1 MSDTTRSTIRPP
13 GTQRLATLTAR
24 WGSLS
29 DAARARG
36 DPDSAAFWQEQAAIG
51 AHLLGALGDVLI
63 EIADCAT
70 RPVHLCTSSRDSTPL
85 AQRHSPPARPP
96 IHSGLFA
103 DGGMV
108 DGNGDLDTWV
118 QNLRGRLERS
128 ELAGLSLPI
137 LSDSD
142 DDVSIEGYVRFL
154 LDNLGSVEHLSSK
167 EPMYRQFLGYRRE
180 LLDELRRLR
189 ELLG

>member
-1 MSDTTRSTIRPP
+1 LD
-13 GTQRLATLTAR
+13 G
-24 WGSLS
+24 
-29 DAARARG
+29 AAA
-36 DPDSAAFWQEQAAIG
+36 WQEQAAIG
-51 AHLLGALGDVLI
+51 AHLLSVLGDVLI

-103 DGGMV
+103 DEGMM
-108 DGNGDLDTWV
+108 DDDSDLDTWV
-118 QNLRGRLERS
+118 QNLRGRLERG
-128 ELAGLSLPI
+128 ELAGLNLPI
-137 LSDSD
+137 ISDSDDD
-142 DDVSIEGYVRFL
+142 DDVSIEGYVKFL
-154 LDNLGSVEHLSSK
+154 LDTFPSVENLSSK
-167 EPMYRQFLGYRRE
+167 EPMYKRFLKYRRE